1 VLIDAATGYLPM
13 IGLVLFASAA
23 QEKDPVPIV
32 QDEHEATVVL
42 GFVVNQQRH
51 CFFSYG
57 PLTAV
62 CIQGNVLPRWIV
74 FLDHPNPPNLALAIL
89 RSSIVKLLRELVL

>member
-13 IGLVLFASAA
+13 IGLVLFASTA

-51 CFFSYG
+51 CFFLIMARRRVPSRRRD
-57 PLTAV
+57 
-62 CIQGNVLPRWIV
+62 VLPRWID
-74 FLDHPNPPNLALAIL
+74 FLDHPSPPNLALAIL
-89 RSSIVKLLRELVL
+89 HSSIV